1 MTEKERLAV
10 RNECKQ
16 FILND
21 ENLSKKFNLCSE
33 EDQEWVLDYLS
44 SGKGT
49 IPYEMITRYDLS
61 TFHLKKAI
69 FSFPTI
75 FILVLKMM

>member
-1 MTEKERLAV
+1 MTDKERLAV
-10 RNECKQ
+10 RIECKQ

-49 IPYEMITRYDLS
+49 IPYEMITRYDL
-61 TFHLKKAI
+61 
-69 FSFPTI
+69 
-75 FILVLKMM
+75 

>member
-1 MTEKERLAV
+1 MTDKERLAV

-49 IPYEMITRYDLS
+49 IPYEMITRYDL
-61 TFHLKKAI
+61 
-69 FSFPTI
+69 
-75 FILVLKMM
+75 